1 MSQKTLI
8 AYFSKGGAASKY
20 AHAIAETLE
29 EKGFPVDE
37 VDLHTNKAPDL
48 NAYDNVIIGTGV
60 RIGVVYRMGKRILR
74 RNELKD
80 KRLAVFL
87 ASGIAVEDHERA
99 KKRFLEPLLR
109 RFNLRPMAFEAF
121 PGMLPG
127 DGGQLTD
134 CTKPKRAQ
142 VWAAELADQL
152 VAADSQLA

>member
-48 NAYDNVIIGTGV
+48 NEYDNVIIGTGV

-87 ASGIAVEDHERA
+87 A
-99 KKRFLEPLLR
+99 P
-109 RFNLRPMAFEAF
+109 
-121 PGMLPG
+121 
-127 DGGQLTD
+127 
-134 CTKPKRAQ
+134 
-142 VWAAELADQL
+142 DQP
-152 VAADSQLA
+152 APEGT